1 MTGSPTLQFIEA
13 HPPVGV
19 RELGTL
25 VLLHA
30 FPLNAHMWDA
40 QMPLAHSGWHVLAP
54 HWQGLLTDEAPAES
68 FDAMA
73 AAVLD
78 LLSSLGIVWPVIG
91 GVSMGGYLA
100 FALLR
105 QDARLARGLIL
116 CDTKAEADPPAARD
130 GRLKMLDLLSQK
142 GVPAIVDDMT
152 PRLLG
157 RTTQAR
163 RPQIAERLRAVALA
177 NRAAGVGGVITAMMN
192 RPDSTPILPSITC
205 PTLVMVGAED
215 GLTPPELSR
224 SMHNA
229 IPGSELVEFDETGH
243 LPNLEQPERFNATVS
258 RFLAS
263 LP

>member
-1 MTGSPTLQFIEA
+1 MTASPTLQFVEA
-13 HPPVGV
+13 HPPAGV

-30 FPLNAHMWDA
+30 FPLNAHMWDP

-54 HWQGLLTDEAPAES
+54 HWRGLLADETPAES

-73 AAVLD
+73 EAVLE
-78 LLSSLGIVWPVIG
+78 LLSSLRVVWPVIG

-105 QDARLARGLIL
+105 HDPGLARGLIL
-116 CDTKAEADPPAARD
+116 CDTRAEADPPTARE
-130 GRLKMLDLLSQK
+130 GRLKMLDLLTQN
-142 GVPAIVDDMT
+142 GVAAIVDDMT

-163 RPQIAERLRAVALA
+163 RPQIAERLRGVALE
-177 NRAAGVGGVITAMMN
+177 NRAAGVGGVIKAMMN
-192 RPDSTPILPSITC
+192 RPDSTSLLPSITC

-215 GLTPPELSR
+215 GLTPPQLSR
-224 SMHNA
+224 AMHTA
-229 IPGSELVEFDETGH
+229 IPGSELIEIDETGH
-243 LPNLEQPERFNATVS
+243 LPNLEQPERFNATIS